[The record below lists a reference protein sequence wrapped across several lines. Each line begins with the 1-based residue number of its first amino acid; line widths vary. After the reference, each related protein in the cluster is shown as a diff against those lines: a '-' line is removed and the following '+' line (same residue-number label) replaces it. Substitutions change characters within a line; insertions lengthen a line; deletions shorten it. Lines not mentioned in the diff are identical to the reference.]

1 MKLDINK
8 VMQEVEDQQ
17 RWIVTVTCL
26 LGLREQAEEDENS
39 TLMFGIDVV
48 LIELGYFGDDFVDNF
63 WGDFGGEE

>member
-48 LIELGYFGDDFVDNF
+48 LIELGYFGDDFVD
-63 WGDFGGEE
+63 DLGGEE

>member
-39 TLMFGIDVV
+39 TLMFGIDVF
-48 LIELGYFGDDFVDNF
+48 LIELGYFGDDFVD
-63 WGDFGGEE
+63 DLGGEE

>member
-26 LGLREQAEEDENS
+26 LGLREQAEEDKNS

-48 LIELGYFGDDFVDNF
+48 LIELGYFGDDFVD
-63 WGDFGGEE
+63 DLGGEE